1 MNNKIT
7 DIKAEQIYD
16 SRNSPT
22 LKVTVFSNEFN
33 GTFLVPSGK
42 STGKFEACELRDDAS
57 SKSGVTVA
65 IERIENIIK
74 PKLLG
79 LDPKEQAKIDQ
90 TLIDLDGTELKS
102 NLGGNSMI
110 GVSIACA
117 KLSANILDIPLHL
130 YLSTLNEIAHQNNL
144 PYMYFNL
151 INGGGHAKTKLAFQ
165 EYHIV
170 PQVNNIS
177 GGIVICQNIQKKL
190 DENVMREYG
199 HIEERGDEGGIV
211 LSDLSDVIKPLEMLN
226 EAVNELG
233 YQDKVKFALDVAASS
248 FYDHQNKVYKFM
260 DKEWSRD
267 KMIDLYKEIAIRFPM
282 ISIEDPL
289 DEEDFD
295 GFALLQKELPNIK
308 IIGDDLTVT
317 NEKRLALA
325 IKSNSIQGLIIK
337 PNQIGTLSET
347 IETIKVA
354 HDNRL
359 VCIVSHR
366 SGETMDDFIADLTY
380 AFGCFGLKS
389 GAWGPKERNV
399 KYEKLIKITSEN

>member
-1 MNNKIT
+1 MSNKIT
-7 DIKAEQIYD
+7 DIIAEQIYD

-22 LKVTVFSNEFN
+22 LKVTVYANDYE

-42 STGKFEACELRDDAS
+42 STGKFEACELRDEAN
-57 SKSGVTVA
+57 SKGSVHIA
-65 IERIENIIK
+65 IEKIENIIK

-79 LDPKEQAKIDQ
+79 LDPKEQSKIDQ
-90 TLIDLDGTELKS
+90 ILIELDGTDLKS
-102 NLGGNSMI
+102 NLGGNSII

-117 KLSANILDIPLHL
+117 KLSANILNIPLHQ
-130 YLSTLNEIAHQNNL
+130 YLSTLNVIGHQNKL
-144 PYMYFNL
+144 PFMYFNL

-170 PQVNNIS
+170 PQVNDIS
-177 GGIVICQNIQKKL
+177 ESVAICKNIQEKL
-190 DENVMREYG
+190 DKHVIDEYG
-199 HIEERGDEGGIV
+199 HIEERGDEGGVV
-211 LSDLSDVIKPLEMLN
+211 LPEMSNVVRPLEMLMD
-226 EAVNELG
+226 VVKELD

-248 FYDHQNKVYKFM
+248 FYDHQNNVYKFM
-260 DKEWSRD
+260 DRNWTRYE
-267 KMIDLYKEIAIRFPM
+267 MINLYKEIDNKFPM

-289 DEEDFD
+289 DEEDFE
-295 GFALLQKELPNIK
+295 GFAILQKELPNIK

-317 NEKRLALA
+317 NVKRLSIA
-325 IKSNSIQGLIIK
+325 IKFNAIQGLIIK

-347 IETIKVA
+347 IQTIKIA
-354 HDNRL
+354 HENNL

-366 SGETMDDFIADLTY
+366 SGETMDDFIADLAF

-399 KYEKLIKITSEN
+399 KYEKLIKITSDN